1 MTQRRIVIA
10 GGGRVGRRAAN
21 LLDDRGHDVV
31 VIEDDPEQVALLEEE
46 HVATVI
52 SGDATRPSIL
62 RQAGLDRSDA
72 LAALTQE
79 TGTNLAICM
88 AARHIQPNL
97 RTIMRTEYDVGD
109 EYDEMVDE
117 VIFTEA
123 AGARAAVNLIERDV
137 QTLESMAGDL
147 DILQIRVC
155 LPAGADPHRLGRL
168 GIADQDAAPPQ
179 IGQGAEGFQGF
190 ESQKDACLSGRD
202 LGAHIAAE
210 EQGGLH
216 NPSPL
221 GHAMDFAGTDLYSL
235 IQGQ

>member
-10 GGGRVGRRAAN
+10 GGGLVGRRAAN

-31 VIEDDPEQVALLEEE
+31 VIENDPEQVALLEEE

-62 RQAGLDRSDA
+62 GQAGLDRSDA

-88 AARHIQPNL
+88 AARHLQPGL

-109 EYDEMVDE
+109 EYDRMVDE

-147 DILQIRVC
+147 DILQIEVLEGAPVANRTLAEIA
-155 LPAGADPHRLGRL
+155 LPRGSLVVSGAAGDRAAQSDTRLEVGKTYIVAVEPDVADEVVNL
-168 GIADQDAAPPQ
+168 
-179 IGQGAEGFQGF
+179 FQG
-190 ESQKDACLSGRD
+190 
-202 LGAHIAAE
+202 
-210 EQGGLH
+210 
-216 NPSPL
+216 
-221 GHAMDFAGTDLYSL
+221 
-235 IQGQ
+235 